1 MRRLSGMKN
10 KLKCFLPYIL
20 LTLIA
25 LCSAATLSVLSGAS
39 AELVQADVEQTTG
52 IIEPSVESRLVAR
65 HTVEYVE
72 KPVTEVKY
80 IERVTNVPVECRNF
94 YSLDEL
100 KNWLALNVI
109 SASVYLQSPGVE
121 IDCDDYALELQRRA
135 LSDGFIIS
143 FEIVSEREYDGLFNK
158 PLPTGS
164 SLHAINL
171 AVIDNGIYYIEPQ
184 TAEVIFVANLD

>member
-1 MRRLSGMKN
+1 MKN

-20 LTLIA
+20 LTLVA
-25 LCSAATLSVLSGAS
+25 LFSAATLSILSGAS
-39 AELVQADVEQTTG
+39 AELVQSDEEQTTG
-52 IIEPSVESRLVAR
+52 IVSPTVESRLVAR

-80 IERVTNVPVECRNF
+80 VERVTSVPAEFRNF
-94 YSLDEL
+94 YTLDEL
-100 KNWLALNVI
+100 KNWLALNAASV
-109 SASVYLQSPGVE
+109 SVYLQSPDRE

-143 FEIVSEREYDGLFNK
+143 CVIVSEDEYNALFRA

-164 SLHAINL
+164 TLHAVNL
-171 AVIDNGIYYIEPQ
+171 AVIANSVYYIEPQ
-184 TAEVIFVANLD
+184 TAEVVFVANLD

>member
-1 MRRLSGMKN
+1 MKN

-25 LCSAATLSVLSGAS
+25 LFSAATLSILSGAS
-39 AELVQADVEQTTG
+39 AELAQSDEEQTTG
-52 IIEPSVESRLVAR
+52 IIKPTVESRLVAR

-80 IERVTNVPVECRNF
+80 VERVTNVPVECRNF
-94 YSLDEL
+94 HTLEEL
-100 KNWLALNVI
+100 KNWLALNAI
-109 SASVYLQSPGVE
+109 SAGVYLQSPGVE
-121 IDCDDYALELQRRA
+121 IDCDDYALELQRKA

-143 FEIVSEREYDGLFNK
+143 FEIVSEREYDALFRE

-164 SLHAINL
+164 TLHAINL
-171 AVIDNGIYYIEPQ
+171 AIIDNSVYYIEPQ
-184 TAEVIFVANLD
+184 TAEVVFVADLD